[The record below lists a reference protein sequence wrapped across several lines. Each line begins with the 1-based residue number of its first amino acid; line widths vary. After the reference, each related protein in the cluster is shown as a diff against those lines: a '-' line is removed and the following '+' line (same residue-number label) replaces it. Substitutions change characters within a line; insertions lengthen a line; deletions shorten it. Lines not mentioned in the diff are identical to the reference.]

1 MRVLVTR
8 PEPAAEQTAQKLR
21 ARGCDV
27 VLAPLLRVELLD
39 RADLG
44 VGRWGAVAMTSA
56 NAVRALERHPR
67 RNELV
72 ALPAFTVGRRT
83 AEAARALGF
92 TSVASANGNEQA
104 LTRLIA
110 ARHRDGSTV
119 LYLAGE
125 DRAGD
130 LAADLAPAG
139 IAVEAVVVYRAA
151 AATAL
156 PAAATAAL
164 TNGEIAGVMHFSRR
178 SAGVYLDCA
187 RASGILDRALAPFH
201 YCLSPAVAEPLS
213 AAGAKRIAVASRP
226 EESALIDLVAPF

>member
-8 PEPAAEQTAQKLR
+8 PEPDAGQTAQKLR

-27 VLAPLLRVELLD
+27 LLAPLLRVELID

-44 VGRWGAVAMTSA
+44 AGPWGAVAMTSA
-56 NAVRALERHPR
+56 NAARALDRHPR
-67 RNELV
+67 RGELV

-92 TSVASANGNEQA
+92 KSVASANGNEQA
-104 LTRLIA
+104 LTRLIGA
-110 ARHRDGSTV
+110 QHRDGSMV

-139 IAVEAVVVYRAA
+139 IGVETVVVYRAA

-164 TNGEIAGVMHFSRR
+164 TGGEIGGVMHFSRR
-178 SAGVYLDCA
+178 SAHIYLDCA
-187 RASGILDRALAPFH
+187 RAAGLLDRALAPFH

-213 AAGAKRIAVASRP
+213 AAGAKRIAVAGRP
-226 EESALIDLVAPF
+226 EESALIDLVAPS